1 MKQNISIP
9 YNHET
14 LGPLTIEVI
23 AQSSNNSQTKIKQD
37 FVNANINKPTTE
49 FLFSLYQEYMS
60 DETLIDIIGEF
71 LECNTKL
78 SNQQIVDSINEK
90 YTQKQQ
96 STNKKSTSDKFV
108 NGNGINVYIK
118 STSDPNSPLFT
129 ANFTTKSIGQTLTAY
144 LDSNFTRED
153 VRRQGLHTL
162 GMNVAKKYFASNGF
176 STISLEAQDLDGN
189 DFDLAKM
196 YQKDGLT
203 QIEGTNMFVMSLD
216 MEDHI
221 M

>member
-1 MKQNISIP
+1 M
-9 YNHET
+9 T
-14 LGPLTIEVI
+14 
-23 AQSSNNSQTKIKQD
+23 
-37 FVNANINKPTTE
+37 
-49 FLFSLYQEYMS
+49 
-60 DETLIDIIGEF
+60 DEILIDIIGEF

-78 SNQQIVDSINEK
+78 SNQQIIDSINEK
-90 YTQKQQ
+90 YAEKQQ
-96 STNKKSTSDKFV
+96 TPHNPKSSNKFV
-108 NGNGINVYIK
+108 NGDGINVYIK

-176 STISLEAQDLDGN
+176 SAISLEAQDLDGN

-203 QIEGTNMFVMSLD
+203 HIEGTNMFVMSLD